1 MPARTLAK
9 LRFEEEP
16 ALTIRAFTLQAQNQA
31 AMTGSASCR
40 RAQTRR
46 HTKVNAQDAS
56 NAHLPRPPEMLA
68 LRAVLAG
75 HEASWTSY
83 FLRVRSRHRWI
94 GAAQWAAVQ
103 SQKVKLL
110 EFVVNRG
117 STKQVNLWPQRSR
130 VKKSQSRLRKHC
142 SGK

>member
-56 NAHLPRPPEMLA
+56 NAHLPRPPEILA

-94 GAAQWAAVQ
+94 GAASVGGCSVPESQTTGICGKSWIDKTSQ
-103 SQKVKLL
+103 SVASALTSK
-110 EFVVNRG
+110 
-117 STKQVNLWPQRSR
+117 
-130 VKKSQSRLRKHC
+130 KKSIEVA
-142 SGK
+142 